1 MKMTRV
7 WPAALL
13 VVGMAVVGALAQEA
27 PKKTEPKPIGVLG
40 WLVGGAWTADASK
53 MGNGMQRIETRNQWA
68 DNSAYLRF
76 TTHFVFDKGTAKQY
90 DGNMFWDP
98 EKKKLA
104 MWYMAASGSVMQGPM
119 TWEGD
124 VLSARF
130 TAPDFEGRI
139 ADLKVEVTRK
149 TNDKYVWAL
158 FEKDGN
164 GWKPLALLEYN
175 WLGA

>member
-7 WPAALL
+7 WPAAML
-13 VVGMAVVGALAQEA
+13 VVGMAAVGALAQEA
-27 PKKTEPKPIGVLG
+27 PKKAEPKPIGVLG

-53 MGNGMQRIETRNQWA
+53 MGNGMQRIETRYQWA
-68 DNSAYLRF
+68 DNGAYLRF
-76 TTHFVFDKGTAKQY
+76 TTHFVFDEGTAKQY
-90 DGNMFWDP
+90 DGSLFWDP

-104 MWYMAASGSVMQGPM
+104 MWYMSADGSVMQGPM

-130 TAPDFEGRI
+130 AAPDFEGRI

-158 FEKDGN
+158 FEKDDN

-175 WLGA
+175 RLGA